1 MKLWVK
7 VIKGEKIVTSI
18 LYDAKV
24 FDVNKLLDYLTD
36 ICFSLDLPRPMLI
49 EKHYRDFKNFN
60 HTIFKASDLL
70 NLLILTNFGL
80 KLPPAKTKNQPI
92 FTAICSFFTVF

>member
-60 HTIFKASDLL
+60 HTIFKASDFVEPVDFDKLWIEIATSKNKKSTDFYS
-70 NLLILTNFGL
+70 NL
-80 KLPPAKTKNQPI
+80 
-92 FTAICSFFTVF
+92 